1 MGILWSLEQVDRRSA
16 GRHTG
21 AAPTS
26 CFDCGSDSVERHR
39 EVKTEFCP
47 DVAGFCPGVAWILSL
62 SDRSLSWSA
71 LNMMGGTFRM
81 CSDCSRENLVK
92 SGTDSGVVASVVS
105 CVPVHAELPRA
116 RARREEHTLRRASIK
131 GSFFSSQQEHCLK
144 AQRGSLCSRIRSE
157 PEPFVGQSDEG
168 LAVDETANVLQQR
181 FQVSFGDT
189 CRSGCDV
196 RCDDHVLHLPE
207 GMVCGQGFDFEDIQ
221 AGAGDVAFL
230 QCDGQV
236 LQIDDGAAADVD
248 QVAGVLH
255 QLELGRAE
263 QFFCLGS
270 MRRCDDDEVA
280 DGEQVFES
288 IEVPD
293 FIDGAGNF
301 TDEGIDGTD
310 PHAEGGCA
318 VADFGTNRAGTDH
331 TQGAVRKVHVAAVDF
346 ADLSRSGDEVRFSGG
361 TADGLPDRMGLLANV
376 TMQVAGEA
384 EHEAEHMVGDD
395 IVEQATHVCELAGVV
410 GQFGK
415 NVVFQA
421 GSGGLHPFQFFS
433 RGQQFGSDL
442 TEEGVGVSDFGERCI
457 QILSVDD
464 FELVRNALEAGESS
478 GVDGGIDEKFFHG
491 ESDSL
496 KVFDGAA
503 DNAFAAGL
511 GLQDQITF
519 VVDFE
524 AGAFPDFA
532 SGIDANVPAGEQ
544 AVLSPGGHE
553 FAAVSRDIVEPVFDG
568 VDEIDQR
575 GGERELLSG
584 RFVKRGSSRLQFGF
598 SGEERVIEIDAD
610 ADDHEA
616 GLTGGGFDEN
626 SADLFAC
633 EEDIVGP
640 FQLEAMCG
648 GLFLECFTN
657 GQAGRQRNQ
666 GLLLERD
673 AEQAGVD
680 NEGEC
685 ESSFS
690 GPPDIVASTTAGG
703 LIAGEYEGGQA
714 GIAGGRGGCAV
725 RIQGPG
731 IGGSEA
737 LEIIEVFDE
746 RFRSNSFQIL
756 GSERQHSQLISR
768 QEIEQLRRGSDSGNR
783 FVPGIEQRPEAAD
796 FDALENILHVLA
808 GITEDGLTA
817 GLPGPLQEAD
827 QRADDNRIEIVDAG
841 EVNDDIFDLGSVKKP
856 EYLVG
861 FDLNVAVL
869 ELQGRSEGSDYQ
881 IRGNLFNIEDFQI
894 FYHQRVS
901 VVHCFQEILKET
913 I

>member
-1 MGILWSLEQVDRRSA
+1 MDVHWKLFRVEGRQA
-16 GRHTG
+16 GRHAG

-26 CFDCGSDSVERHR
+26 CFDRGSDSVERHR

-62 SDRSLSWSA
+62 SDLSLSWSA
-71 LNMMGGTFRM
+71 LNKLGGTFRM
-81 CSDCSRENLVK
+81 CSDCSSENPMK
-92 SGTDSGVVASVVS
+92 SGADSGVFASVVS
-105 CVPVHAELPRA
+105 LVPVHAELPRA
-116 RARREEHTLRRASIK
+116 RARREEHTLRRTSIK
-131 GSFFSSQQEHCLK
+131 GSFFSSQQKHCLK
-144 AQRGSLCSRIRSE
+144 AQGGSLCSRIRSE
-157 PEPFVGQSDEG
+157 PEPFVRQSDEG
-168 LAVDETANVLQQR
+168 LAVDETADVLQQR
-181 FQVSFGDT
+181 FQVSFRDA
-189 CRSGCDV
+189 CRSGSDV
-196 RCDDHVLHLPE
+196 RRDDHVLHLPE
-207 GMVCGQGFDFEDIQ
+207 GMVRGQRFDFEDIQ
-221 AGAGDVAFL
+221 AGAGDVTFL
-230 QCDGQV
+230 QCDGQI
-236 LQIDDGAAADVD
+236 LQIDDRAATDVD

-255 QLELGRAE
+255 LLELGCTE
-263 QFFCLGS
+263 QFFGLRC
-270 MRRCDDDEVA
+270 MRCCDDDEVA
-280 DGEQVFES
+280 DGEQVFEP

-293 FIDGAGNF
+293 FIDRAGNF
-301 TDEGIDGTD
+301 ADEGIDGAD
-310 PHAEGGCA
+310 SHAEGGCA
-318 VADFGTNRAGTDH
+318 VADFGTDRAGTDH
-331 TQGAVRKVHVAAVDF
+331 AQGAIREVHVAAVDF
-346 ADLSRSGDEVRFSGG
+346 ADLPRSGDEVRLSRG
-361 TADGLPDRMGLLANV
+361 TADGLPDRMGLLTNV
-376 TMQVAGEA
+376 AMQVAGEA

-395 IVEQATHVCELAGVV
+395 IVEQAAHVCELAGVV
-410 GQFGK
+410 GQFRK

-421 GSGGLHPFQFFS
+421 GGGGLHPFQFFS

-442 TEEGVGVSDFGERCI
+442 AEEGVGVSDFGQRCI
-457 QILSVDD
+457 QILRVDD
-464 FELVRNALEAGESS
+464 FEFVRDALEAGESS

-491 ESDSL
+491 GGDSL

-511 GLQDQITF
+511 GLQDQVTF

-524 AGAFPDFA
+524 AGTFPDFA
-532 SGIDANVPAGEQ
+532 SGVDANVPAGEQ

-553 FAAVSRDIVEPVFDG
+553 FAAVSRDIVEPIFDG
-568 VDEIDQR
+568 VDEIDQH
-575 GGERELLSG
+575 GGERILLSG
-584 RFVKRGSSRLQFGF
+584 RFVERGSSRLQFGF

-610 ADDHEA
+610 ADDNAA

-640 FQLEAMCG
+640 FQLEPMLG

-657 GQAGRQRNQ
+657 GQAGCQRNQ

-673 AEQAGVD
+673 AELAGID
-680 NEGEC
+680 DEGEC

-690 GPPDIVASTTAGG
+690 GPPGIIASTTAGG

-725 RIQGPG
+725 RVQGPG

-768 QEIEQLRRGSDSGNR
+768 QEIEQLRSGSDSGDR

-808 GITEDGLTA
+808 GVTEDGLTA

-841 EVNDDIFDLGSVKKP
+841 EVNDDIFDLGGVKEP

-869 ELQGRSEGSDYQ
+869 ELQGRSEGGDHQ
-881 IRGNLFNIEDFQI
+881 IGTCLFHFEDFQI
-894 FYHQRVS
+894 FYHRRVS
-901 VVHCFQEILKET
+901 VVHCFQEILKGT